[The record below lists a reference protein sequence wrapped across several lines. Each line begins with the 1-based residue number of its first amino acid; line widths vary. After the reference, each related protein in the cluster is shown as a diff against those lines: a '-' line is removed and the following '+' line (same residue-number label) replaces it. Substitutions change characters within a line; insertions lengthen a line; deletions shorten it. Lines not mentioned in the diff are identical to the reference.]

1 MSEFFKAELKDRFLE
16 YALERSDYF
25 EIQTL
30 FDEFLRP
37 NYSLQYV
44 EKLVRE
50 IQGYDANLLDI
61 MSGNGMEIFLLASTP
76 STQDFLDEGG
86 FMRMYVSEEEKWDVF
101 LDQVSSTPR
110 RSKDEKRSIK
120 KSTPMLRRE
129 RTLLVLLFSAIGV
142 SFVLTLYS
150 FFREMLFE
158 PEYVPADEFDRKVE
172 QLEEQYLLENQ
183 RLRSELEETR
193 RVLDSLGPWLVV
205 HDVAKG

>member
-193 RVLDSLGPWLVV
+193 RVLDSLGP
-205 HDVAKG
+205 